1 MEKKEEI
8 MEKQITFNDHVKDTN
23 EEKMRDLDAKEREKA
38 RLCQEKRTLD
48 TDIDEIY
55 RQSAALQRN
64 VSSLASQLNKVRE
77 T

>member
-1 MEKKEEI
+1 
-8 MEKQITFNDHVKDTN
+8 
-23 EEKMRDLDAKEREKA
+23 MRDLDAKEREKA